1 MPAYTFYET
10 DNRVRRY
17 AETLVRRGDTVD
29 VVALRRDNHQKF
41 EEINGVNVYKI
52 QKRTRNEKSAIAYF
66 FKIFLFLMNS
76 TLIIARNHLREPY
89 DLVHVHSLPDFEV
102 FAALLPRFAGTK
114 VILDIHDLVPEFY
127 KSKFGK
133 ANGSLLYNGLV
144 LLEKASIAFSN
155 HVIISNHLWYKT
167 LISRSVD
174 STKCTVLM
182 NYPDNKIFYRRNRT
196 LLNDKLILM
205 YPGVLSWHQGLDIAI
220 KAFDKIKDEVPNA
233 EFHIYGSGPIER
245 RVAELIEKL
254 GIGERCILKGVV
266 SIEKIAPIMGNAHI
280 GIIAKRNDCFAG
292 EAFST
297 KTLEFMSLG
306 VPIIVSKTKIDQYYF
321 NESIVKFFEPEN
333 EDNLADAM
341 LLLLK
346 NPEIRNRLAQNALKF
361 VTRNSWAVKKQ
372 IYFDLINSLVLSKT
386 DPTVKKNVR
395 LH

>member
-29 VVALRRDNHQKF
+29 VVALRRDNHQRF

-52 QKRTRNEKSAIAYF
+52 QKRKRNEKSAMAYF
-66 FKIFLFLMNS
+66 FKIFLFLINS
-76 TLIIARNHLREPY
+76 TLIVARNHLREPY

-102 FAALLPRFAGTK
+102 FAALLPRLAGTK

-133 ANGSLLYNGLV
+133 DNGSLLYNGLV
-144 LLEKASIAFSN
+144 LIEKASIAFSD
-155 HVIISNHLWYKT
+155 HVIISNHLWHHT
-167 LISRSVD
+167 LVSRSVD
-174 STKCTVLM
+174 SSKCTVLM
-182 NYPDNKIFYRRNRT
+182 NYPDNTIFYKRNRT

-220 KAFDKIKDEVPNA
+220 KAFAKIKDKVPKA
-233 EFHIYGSGPIER
+233 EFHIYGSGPIESHL
-245 RVAELIEKL
+245 AQLIIKL
-254 GIGERCILKGVV
+254 GIEERCFLKGVV
-266 SIEKIAPIMGNAHI
+266 SIEKIAHIMGNAHI
-280 GIIAKRNDCFAG
+280 GVIAKRNDCFAG

-321 NESIVKFFEPEN
+321 NESVVKFFKPEN
-333 EDNLADAM
+333 EDDLADAM
-341 LLLLK
+341 LSLLK
-346 NPEIRNRLAQNALKF
+346 NSEARNALAQNALKF
-361 VTRNSWAVKKQ
+361 VAKNSWAVKKQ
-372 IYFDLINSLVLSKT
+372 IYFDLITSIMKRAVSS
-386 DPTVKKNVR
+386 
-395 LH
+395 